1 MLKFKNGRG
10 GFTPLEIKI
19 PKWKRRGFLTG
30 FTLIELLVVISIIA
44 MLMSITL
51 PSLNSAREAGKR
63 IVCMNNLRQLTI
75 AWYFYANDYDE
86 GLCSPDTDWNDT
98 PASSNWVADGPAIP
112 SNNIGG
118 TETAIKD
125 GALWSYTNHTLDIYK
140 CKSDSS
146 ELLRSY
152 SISNAMGGRSR
163 DGIDPEHSLT
173 LSPDK
178 IVFADAGTKLPWIVD
193 SFWPIKVDSNT
204 LKWRVRTGHNITA
217 RHGGG
222 WNVSFGDQ
230 HCEFWKCRDARTEKL
245 AFWEIDPDDA
255 SGRNFDL
262 EKVYRMLG
270 GR

>member
-1 MLKFKNGRG
+1 MSNPDKNGAGKECRMSKLRNG
-10 GFTPLEIKI
+10 
-19 PKWKRRGFLTG
+19 RRG

-44 MLMSITL
+44 LLMSMTL
-51 PSLNSAREAGKR
+51 PSLNRAREAGKR

-75 AWYFYANDYDE
+75 AWYFYADDNGDS
-86 GLCSPDTDWNDT
+86 LCSPDTDWNDT
-98 PASSNWVADGPAIP
+98 PTSSHWVADGPAVP

-118 TETAIKD
+118 TEAAIKT
-125 GALWSYTNHTLDIYK
+125 GVLWSYTNTLEVYK

-152 SISNAMGGRSR
+152 SISNAMGGRTR
-163 DGIDPEHSLT
+163 DGISPEHNLT
-173 LSPDK
+173 LSSDK
-178 IVFADAGTKLPWIVD
+178 AVFADAGTKLPWIVD
-193 SFWPIKVDSNT
+193 SFWPIKVDSST

-230 HCEFWKCRDARTEKL
+230 HCEFWKCKDPRTEQL
-245 AFWEIDPDDA
+245 AFWEISPDDA

-262 EKVYRMLG
+262 EKVYKTLG
-270 GR
+270 GK